1 MTLADKVLP
10 HDLLPDEDDILV
22 GPDSFCASVRIE
34 ESNWQPVDPAAI
46 ADMVLTMLAASPY
59 ARSGLVNC
67 DIIFTGNDALAELNG
82 KFRDK
87 PQPTNVLAFP
97 STDDFDEQDR
107 AFIGGIA
114 VAHGV
119 MAQEAAE
126 RGIPLA
132 HHTTH
137 LVLHGV
143 LHLLG
148 FDHETEDE
156 RATMEAIEISLL
168 GGLGISDPYHGS

>member
-10 HDLLPDEDDILV
+10 QDLLPDEDDILV

-34 ESNWQPVDPAAI
+34 DSQWQPVNPDAI
-46 ADMVLTMLAASPY
+46 AEMVLTILAASPY

-67 DIIFTGNDALAELNG
+67 DIIFTSSDALAELNG
-82 KFRDK
+82 KFRGK

-97 STDDFDEQDR
+97 STDDFDDQDR

-114 VAHGV
+114 IAFEV

-126 RGIPLA
+126 RAIPLA

-148 FDHETEDE
+148 YDHEAEDE
-156 RATMEAIEISLL
+156 RNTMEGIEIGILD
-168 GGLGISDPYHGS
+168 GLGIPDPYNGS

>member
-10 HDLLPDEDDILV
+10 QDLLPDEDDILA

-34 ESNWQPVDPAAI
+34 DFQWQPVDPAAI
-46 ADMVLTMLAASPY
+46 ADMVLTILAASPY
-59 ARSGLVNC
+59 ARSGLVTC
-67 DIIFTGNDALAELNG
+67 DIIFTGGAVLAELNG
-82 KFRDK
+82 KFRGK

-97 STDDFDEQDR
+97 STDNFDEQDR

-114 VAHGV
+114 IAFDV

-148 FDHETEDE
+148 YDHESEGE
-156 RATMEAIEISLL
+156 RVTMETIEISILS
-168 GGLGISDPYHGS
+168 GLGIPDPYHGS